1 MRTKALIPGL
11 KNSDNIRIRFCDA
24 DISVYMTVKDALF
37 GFGKV
42 AHSIAV
48 ESALKAL
55 GAARKDPGA
64 AGAAA
69 VGIAGNWHGVGLQ
82 VDFYRN

>member
-1 MRTKALIPGL
+1 MRTKTLVPGL
-11 KNSDNIRIRFCDA
+11 RNSDNIRIRFCDA
-24 DISVYMTVKDALF
+24 DISVYMTVKGALE

-55 GAARKDPGA
+55 GGVKLDPGA

-69 VGIAGNWHGVGLQ
+69 CGIAGTWHGVSLQ
-82 VDFYRN
+82 VDFIA

>member
-1 MRTKALIPGL
+1 MRTKTLIPGL
-11 KNSDNIRIRFCDA
+11 RNSDNVRIRFCDS

-55 GAARKDPGA
+55 GGVKRDPGA

-69 VGIAGNWHGVGLQ
+69 CGIAGTWHGVSIQ
-82 VDFYRN
+82 VDYIA

>member
-1 MRTKALIPGL
+1 MRTKTLVPGM
-11 KNSDNIRIRFCDA
+11 KNTDNIRIRFCDA
-24 DISVYMTVKDALF
+24 DISVYMTVKQALE

-55 GAARKDPGA
+55 GAARRDPGA
-64 AGAAA
+64 AGVAA
-69 VGIAGNWHGVGLQ
+69 VGLAGNWHGVALQ
-82 VDFYRN
+82 VDYYA

>member
-1 MRTKALIPGL
+1 MRTKTLVPGL
-11 KNSDNIRIRFCDA
+11 RNSDNIRIRFCDA
-24 DISVYMTVKDALF
+24 DISVYMTVKGALE

-55 GAARKDPGA
+55 GGVKLDPGA
-64 AGAAA
+64 AGVAAC
-69 VGIAGNWHGVGLQ
+69 GIAGNWNGIALQ
-82 VDFYRN
+82 VDFIA